1 MSVKRETCVVRIW
14 TDSVQVDLSASS
26 KVNRFNAALT
36 REFYKLSFVG
46 SNHADGT
53 LCRGRVNCFRVDFKK
68 MRTRMN
74 EWHILAISEKRVV
87 GT

>member
-1 MSVKRETCVVRIW
+1 MLCGFG

-36 REFYKLSFVG
+36 REFYKLSFVV

-53 LCRGRVNCFRVDFKK
+53 LCRGRVNCFRVDLKK
-68 MRTRMN
+68 N
-74 EWHILAISEKRVV
+74 EDENE
-87 GT
+87 